1 MNKISRLKKVA
12 LMDPTMFENTL
23 DQISDK
29 GRAILKSIEEYKFSI
44 DQTLR
49 VVKNDVALTNII
61 NQKKKNLDHAAQDL
75 YQIVF
80 EIENVDISEAYN
92 EQQEATQP
100 ETPEGEKP
108 EEGEEK
114 PGEEKKD
121 DEKEGQEPENEE
133 EKPEEDKKPEPPKQ

>member
-12 LMDPTMFENTL
+12 LMDPAMFENTL

-29 GRAILKSIEEYKFSI
+29 GRAILQAIEEYKFNI

-49 VVKNDVALTNII
+49 VVKNDQALTNII

-75 YQIVF
+75 YAIVF

-100 ETPEGEKP
+100 QPPNGQQPAGEEQKDKEEGSEENKEVKP
-108 EEGEEK
+108 EENNQ
-114 PGEEKKD
+114 
-121 DEKEGQEPENEE
+121 EKEEP
-133 EKPEEDKKPEPPKQ
+133 KK